1 MAGPTVEVEPP
12 VRAPREGGLS
22 TVATFRPNQ
31 RLAASD
37 ALAFQSDGCT
47 FPRETVLACIDAT
60 PVTQKTFDGITINGA
75 IGAPFGLYGAAS
87 CFAGPDDDYSEQA
100 KRILTDGRDRAVEEK
115 LETWAAG
122 GSAIPSTGGIVGAL
136 AEIEQG
142 LDNGYIGR
150 GVILMSRADALRAAA
165 AGAIEKIG
173 DTLHTKLGTPVIA
186 SGAVA
191 SGTVYGLGA
200 VVVEESP
207 VNGFETINP
216 QNNRRYALAEAAY
229 AILVDCEF
237 RIKSAVVTA

>member
-12 VRAPREGGLS
+12 VRVPREGGLS
-22 TVATFRPNQ
+22 TVATYRQNQ

-37 ALAFQSDGCT
+37 ALVFQSDGCT
-47 FPRETVLACIDAT
+47 FPRETVIACIDDTPAT
-60 PVTQKTFDGITINGA
+60 PKTFDGIAIDGA
-75 IGAPFGLYGAAS
+75 IGAPFALYGGVS
-87 CFAGPDDDYSEQA
+87 CFAGPDDDYSAQA
-100 KRILTDGRDRAVEEK
+100 RRILTDGRDRAAEEK
-115 LETWAAG
+115 LETWATG
-122 GSAIPSTGGIVGAL
+122 GTAVPSTGGVIGAI
-136 AEIEQG
+136 AEIEQA
-142 LDNGYIGR
+142 LDNGYVGR

-165 AGAIEKIG
+165 GGAIEKTG
-173 DTLHTKLGTPVIA
+173 DTLYTKLGTPVIA

-207 VNGFETINP
+207 VNEYATINP

-237 RIKSAVVTA
+237 RIKSAVTV

>member
-12 VRAPREGGLS
+12 VRTPREGGLS
-22 TVATFRPNQ
+22 TVATYRPNQ

-37 ALAFQSDGCT
+37 VLVFQSDGCT
-47 FPRETVLACIDAT
+47 FPQETVIACIDST
-60 PVTQKTFDGITINGA
+60 PAEPKTFDGIAIDGA
-75 IGAPFGLYGAAS
+75 IGAPFALYGGVS

-100 KRILTDGRDRAVEEK
+100 RRILTDGRDRVAEGK

-122 GSAIPSTGGIVGAL
+122 GDAVPSTGGVVGAT
-136 AEIEQG
+136 AEIEQA
-142 LDNGYIGR
+142 LDNGYVGR

-165 AGAIEKIG
+165 VGAIEKTG
-173 DTLHTKLGTPVIA
+173 DTLYTKLGTPVIA
-186 SGAVA
+186 SGSVA

-207 VNGFETINP
+207 VNEFGAIHP

-237 RIKSAVVTA
+237 RIKSAVTV